1 MNRRLPLVAA
11 LACVVVW
18 STTYAVSV
26 AVLHHA
32 SPAVLSVVRF
42 GVAGIALLPFG
53 ARRPGFLRSLRSP
66 RTILLALYGVALY
79 YALTN
84 IGLAWTSAGA
94 GALSAAMT
102 PVMTTV
108 LAVVLLRERLTAR
121 TVAGIALTTTGVV
134 IVGGAGLRVD
144 VGLLLCLIGLAAYAL
159 YVVLLRRSPPDVDA
173 VVLGTTTTLWGA
185 VLMAPWLLV
194 EAGLGILRW
203 PADAATLGG
212 ILYEALIVTA
222 PTMILFSYAAER
234 LPAAIS
240 GIAIAGI
247 PALGYAVALLS
258 GEAWDPVRAIG
269 GLIALAGIAVAT
281 VALPRRAR
289 TVAPVEPSPEPSPEP
304 WRAGQ
309 GRRVNRTGSSVQAD
323 HAARSSSVILRGRCV
338 VASTRTIVDAARA
351 YRTNGSVP
359 SGEHTS

>member
-1 MNRRLPLVAA
+1 MTGGLRARLPLIAA

-42 GVAGIALLPFG
+42 GVAGVALLPF
-53 ARRPGFLRSLRSP
+53 AVRRPGFLRSLHSP
-66 RTILLALYGVALY
+66 HTIVLALCGVALY
-79 YALTN
+79 YAFTN

-108 LAVVLLRERLTAR
+108 FAVILLRERLTAR
-121 TVAGIALTTTGVV
+121 TAVGIGLTTIGVV
-134 IVGGAGLRVD
+134 IVGGAGLSVD
-144 VGLLLCLIGLAAYAL
+144 VGLLLCLVGLAAYAL
-159 YVVLLRRSPPDVDA
+159 YVVLLRRRPPDVDA

-203 PADAATLGG
+203 PADLGTLGG
-212 ILYEALIVTA
+212 ILYEAVIVTA

-240 GIAIAGI
+240 GITIAGI
-247 PALGYAVALLS
+247 PVLGYVVALLF
-258 GEAWDPVRAIG
+258 GEAWDPVKALG
-269 GLIALAGIAVAT
+269 GLVAMAGIAVAT
-281 VALPRRAR
+281 VSLPRRAR
-289 TVAPVEPSPEPSPEP
+289 PAVSTAPEPSPEPSPEP
-304 WRAGQ
+304 DPGSWRE
-309 GRRVNRTGSSVQAD
+309 D
-323 HAARSSSVILRGRCV
+323 PLR
-338 VASTRTIVDAARA
+338 DAA
-351 YRTNGSVP
+351 
-359 SGEHTS
+359 